1 MLYWDPKS
9 EFAEWFDRVTE
20 SEEMQQKY
28 PLFINHLKTFKYVT
42 LNYED
47 STNYGCLDPI
57 VFLDGI
63 EANEM
68 LKSVFDEIK
77 SLKIIII
84 LKRQFIKLF
93 LIRLKNAKMAKSWFI
108 KCN

>member
-1 MLYWDPKS
+1 M
-9 EFAEWFDRVTE
+9 
-20 SEEMQQKY
+20 
-28 PLFINHLKTFKYVT
+28 
-42 LNYED
+42 NYED

-93 LIRLKNAKMAKSWFI
+93 LIRLKNAKMAKVGSLNVIEKLQNNEDEHVKMQAIYYLKNAKQYF
-108 KCN
+108 KTCF

>member
-1 MLYWDPKS
+1 TSFFKGQMIYWDPKS
-9 EFAEWFDRVTE
+9 EFAEWFDRVTDDK
-20 SEEMQQKY
+20 EMQRKY

-47 STNYGCLDPI
+47 ATNYGCLDPI

-68 LKSVFDEIK
+68 LKSVFDEI
-77 SLKIIII
+77 
-84 LKRQFIKLF
+84 
-93 LIRLKNAKMAKSWFI
+93 
-108 KCN
+108 